1 MDELNYHQLRIFC
14 AVARLAGFTK
24 ASEALYISQP
34 AVSAQVK
41 ALERAVGAP
50 LVEREGRNIR
60 LTEAGRL
67 VYEHGQQIFAIGNS
81 LGRAVDALL
90 GLEAGR
96 LAIAA
101 STTPG
106 DYLLPPII
114 GAFKERHPKVE
125 VELRI
130 ANTQAIIRSL
140 AQREVDLGF
149 IGDPVEHPDLS
160 LLQFRLDEIAL
171 FVDPKHPWA
180 RRKAIGAK
188 DLAGSRVILREPGS
202 ATRKWSEES
211 LRSLGVHYTV
221 AMELGS
227 NEAVKRAVMAGLGV
241 GMLSRF
247 ALDLEVATGAL
258 RPVPV
263 KGFKPQRWLYV
274 AHNRH
279 ARFTPAQQAF
289 LSLAGQRAKHS

>member
-1 MDELNYHQLRIFC
+1 M
-14 AVARLAGFTK
+14 ARLGGFTK
-24 ASEALYISQP
+24 ASESLYISQP

-60 LTEAGRL
+60 LTEVGRF
-67 VYEHGQQIFAIGNS
+67 VYEHGQQIFAIGDS
-81 LGRAVDALL
+81 LGRGVDALL
-90 GLEAGR
+90 GLETGR

-130 ANTQAIIRSL
+130 ANTQVIIRSL

-149 IGDPVEHPDLS
+149 IGDPVKHPDLT

-180 RRKAIGAK
+180 RRKNIGAK
-188 DLAGSRVILREPGS
+188 DLAGAHFVVREPGS

-211 LRSLGVHYTV
+211 LRSLGVRYTV

-241 GMLSRF
+241 GLLSRF
-247 ALDLEVATGAL
+247 ALDLEVATGAI
-258 RPVPV
+258 RSIPVR
-263 KGFKPQRWLYV
+263 GFKSQRWLYV
-274 AHNRH
+274 VHNRH
-279 ARFTPAQQAF
+279 AHFTPTQQAF
-289 LSLAGQRAKHS
+289 LSLAGQSARSS